1 LKSLLLSTL
10 LISSY
15 LFSSPTIAQYKG
27 ELSFTSEEVAHHR
40 KSAKKLVDTSRKC
53 LLRHKEEHLD
63 FFKKTCIK
71 SWRGNNKCLSK
82 FYGERRY
89 SKVKGQRR
97 SDGKKLEFLPK
108 ELEKEGFNPELV
120 NYMEATSCVGLALQC
135 LKEGFQATGQS
146 DQWTSIMNFVRQNG
160 VGGTALQDALQKIGW
175 SIYYWNPSAPNVL
188 EENAAAWDAEE
199 KNWQSKGWHLYRY
212 QRVMSRGTY
221 WFNSVDN
228 ATDMVG
234 FVDQIPQLL
243 YSYPYWVGTANT
255 GYHVF
260 PGTYEKVVE
269 AHSTRHFTA
278 IDNLE
283 FSDFNPFATGGGPRW
298 TKSEKYRSGLIAL
311 PPIF

>member
-1 LKSLLLSTL
+1 MKA
-10 LISSY
+10 IF
-15 LFSSPTIAQYKG
+15 LFFFIFINPSFAQYKG
-27 ELSFTSEEVAHHR
+27 SISFTAQEISQH
-40 KSAKKLVDTSRKC
+40 KKMAKTMVENSRSC
-53 LLRHKEEHLD
+53 LLRHKKEHID
-63 FFKKTCIK
+63 FYKKTCIK
-71 SWRGNNKCLSK
+71 NWRGNEKCLSK

-89 SKVKGQRR
+89 SKKEGQRR
-97 SDGKKLEFLPK
+97 SDGQKLEYLPK
-108 ELEKEGFNPELV
+108 ELQKEGFNPELV

-146 DQWTSIMNFVRQNG
+146 SQWQTIMSYVRLNN

-175 SIYYWNPSAPNVL
+175 SIYYWNPSATSKI
-188 EENAAAWDAEE
+188 EENAARWDAEE

-221 WFNSVDN
+221 WYNSVDN
-228 ATDMVG
+228 AYDMVG
-234 FVDQIPQLL
+234 FQDQVPQIL

-278 IDNLE
+278 FDNLE

-298 TKSEKYRSGLIAL
+298 TKSEKYRSGLVAL